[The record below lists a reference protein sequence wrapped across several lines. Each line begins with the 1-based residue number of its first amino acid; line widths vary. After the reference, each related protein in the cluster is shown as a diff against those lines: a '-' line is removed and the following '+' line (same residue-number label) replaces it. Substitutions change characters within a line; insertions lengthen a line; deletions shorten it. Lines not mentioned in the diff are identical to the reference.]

1 MASTGYAYEDSRVSG
16 KDGAEVAD
24 GRAAAFRP
32 PNPRENRRPKR
43 APLHY
48 ERGGRGSVERRLR
61 ENPRSIPGPQSS
73 ILNPQSSILNSGLP
87 SAPPPLLRRHL
98 FGHGRF
104 RCGVGIDEAEAVHRI
119 AAGSTEVLGGR
130 CEQGEDLICAE

>member
-1 MASTGYAYEDSRVSG
+1 MASTGYAYEDSRVSC

-61 ENPRSIPGPQSS
+61 ENPRSISGPQSSILNPQFS
-73 ILNPQSSILNSGLP
+73 ILNPQSSILNSQFSIQVYRAL
-87 SAPPPLLRRHL
+87 LLR
-98 FGHGRF
+98 F
-104 RCGVGIDEAEAVHRI
+104 
-119 AAGSTEVLGGR
+119 
-130 CEQGEDLICAE
+130 